1 MAEAAS
7 ISSMSKFADAIEAA
21 RRGTPA
27 QEGPLD
33 TSALHDGPE
42 VQLSVRVAEGLR
54 SAVASTANAQGLTV
68 TAFVERALRRAVVE
82 SNDSFVGLAAD
93 LERNVRAEL
102 RSAIEDGA
110 YREAVAEVD
119 REEAWS

>member
-1 MAEAAS
+1 
-7 ISSMSKFADAIEAA
+7 MSRFADAIELA

-27 QEGPLD
+27 QQGLPD

-54 SAVASTANAQGLTV
+54 SAVAATANAQGLTV
-68 TAFVERALRRAVVE
+68 TAFVERALHRAVVE
-82 SNDSFVGLAAD
+82 TNDSFAGLAAD
-93 LERNVRAEL
+93 LARNVRAEL
-102 RSAIEDGA
+102 GSAIEDGD
-110 YREAVAEVD
+110 YREAAAEVE